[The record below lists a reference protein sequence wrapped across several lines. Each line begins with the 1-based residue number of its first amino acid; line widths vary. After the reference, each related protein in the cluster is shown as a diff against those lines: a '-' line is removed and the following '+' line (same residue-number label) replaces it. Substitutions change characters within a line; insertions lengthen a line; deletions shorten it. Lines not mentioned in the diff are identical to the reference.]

1 MSIKV
6 ESLLESVTCD
16 RRPREGAN
24 KSSCLSMLIK
34 ACYSRRVPN
43 VNSGSIFEVLNKEY
57 RLLDHAL
64 RVFQSLLLKVTGHM
78 SLRLFER
85 YLHSFR
91 AAPYLTIS
99 LKD

>member
-1 MSIKV
+1 MW
-6 ESLLESVTCD
+6 
-16 RRPREGAN
+16 
-24 KSSCLSMLIK
+24 IK
-34 ACYSRRVPN
+34 ACCSRRVPN

-64 RVFQSLLLKVTGHM
+64 RVFQSLLLEVGHI

-91 AAPYLTIS
+91 VAPYLTIS
-99 LKD
+99 LKG